1 MAQIGRLSPTDR
13 AAFLKTSK
21 NLGLSPYEFGGLI
34 QLESGFRPNVMGG
47 EGGQYKGLIQ
57 FGPGARHMDSLPRT

>member
-13 AAFLKTSK
+13 AAFLKTAQ

-47 EGGQYKGLIQ
+47 KGASIKV
-57 FGPGARHMDSLPRT
+57 